1 MAIRDHQLQKAHME
15 GTVQAAP
22 IIQGLL
28 EVRAQQEYQVV
39 HIQVQAVLPELLV
52 EQHMLPKQIFQEVE
66 LIIKQEHPDLQEQL
80 HILKEQDYLELV
92 THHIAKAH
100 RVESLMLKVQQ
111 EHLTVKVPQ
120 VDIPDHIIQEPKVV
134 YLEESQVV
142 SQVESQA
149 ESQEAFLEVLQ
160 EVFQDR

>member
-1 MAIRDHQLQKAHME
+1 ME

-52 EQHMLPKQIFQEVE
+52 EQHMLPKQIFQEVG
-66 LIIKQEHPDLQEQL
+66 LIIKQEQL
-80 HILKEQDYLELV
+80 HILKEQDYQDLDLELV

-100 RVESLMLKVQQ
+100 RVESLMVKVQQ
-111 EHLTVKVPQ
+111 EHLTARVPQ

-142 SQVESQA
+142 SQAESQA
-149 ESQEAFLEVLQ
+149 ESQEAFREAFR